1 MGEDTKTIYTMAD
14 IQSPVS
20 NRQTNMIQACV
31 SNVLEVLFNNPLPSI
46 NGRMREARTERSG
59 KRGGRPDIN
68 RVIGILKQAGKAY
81 SVPVVLKRDIGVRGR
96 LTESPFV
103 DDAVVAGVV
112 EETRSYPRLT

>member
-1 MGEDTKTIYTMAD
+1 
-14 IQSPVS
+14 
-20 NRQTNMIQACV
+20 MIQARI
-31 SNVLEVLFNNPLPSI
+31 SNVLEVLFNNPLPSM

-68 RVIGILKQAGKAY
+68 RVIAILKKAGRAY
-81 SVPVVLKRDIGVRGR
+81 SVPVVLKRAIGVRSR

-112 EETRSYPRLT
+112 EEAGSYPRLT